1 MLTAYLD
8 ALVKAIENGYYP
20 NGYEDLTEEEKSLLK
35 YVDKCL
41 YEENEKISDA
51 CSHYMLLILE
61 LASKI
66 DTDEELT
73 TEEVNIRKEKILDG
87 FNQNDREKI
96 EFFGYACIN
105 TMGIYSEERIQE
117 RKLRKKGNDNNDKNK

>member
-41 YEENEKISDA
+41 YEEDEKISDA

-73 TEEVNIRKEKILDG
+73 TEEVNVRKEKILDG
-87 FNQNDREKI
+87 FNQDDKEKI

-105 TMGIYSEERIQE
+105 TMGIYSEERVQE
-117 RKLRKKGNDNNDKNK
+117 RKLRKKGNDK

>member
-1 MLTAYLD
+1 MLTFYLD
-8 ALVKAIENGYYP
+8 ALARAVGNGYYP
-20 NGYEDLTEEEKSLLK
+20 DGYEDLSEEEKKLLK

-41 YEENEKISDA
+41 YEEDEKISDA

-61 LASKI
+61 LASKM

-87 FNQNDREKI
+87 FNQDDKEKI

-105 TMGIYSEERIQE
+105 TMGIYSEERVQE
-117 RKLRKKGNDNNDKNK
+117 RKLRKKGNDK

>member
-41 YEENEKISDA
+41 YEEDEKISDA

-73 TEEVNIRKEKILDG
+73 TEEVNVRKEKILDG
-87 FNQNDREKI
+87 FNQDDKEKI

-117 RKLRKKGNDNNDKNK
+117 RKLRKKGNDK